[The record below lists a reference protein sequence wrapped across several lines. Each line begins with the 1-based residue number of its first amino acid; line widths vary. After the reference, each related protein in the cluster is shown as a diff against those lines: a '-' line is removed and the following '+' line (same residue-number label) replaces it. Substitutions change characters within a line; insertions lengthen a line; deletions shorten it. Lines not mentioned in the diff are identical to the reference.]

1 MAIEIKVPSPGES
14 ISEVEIGSWFVE
26 TGDHVEKDQEL
37 GEIESEKATLPL
49 IAKESGEITLLK
61 KVGETV
67 PVGTVVCTIDTS
79 KAGKSGEKPKASKAD
94 VNAEKAAHAGTGS
107 GTVKA
112 SIEPKTPE
120 GFENGKQDVEQVEA
134 NSPPMVQPQAD
145 AGAQDAEK
153 GGPIKSTPVARK
165 MMDDAG
171 LSVDDIMQGLRKIT
185 SKEVSAV
192 IRAGNG
198 EEVRKDFAGGAVSR
212 EEQKTGMSNLRRKLA
227 QRLVAVKNET
237 AMLTTFN
244 EADMSSIIAL
254 RKQFQDSFVNKHGV
268 KLGFMSFF
276 TKAVSIALAE
286 FPTVNSHIE
295 GEDLVTPE
303 YCDIGIAVQTD
314 KGLMVPVLRN
324 VENQSLAD
332 IEKNIVEL
340 AGKARKYRISIEEMS
355 GGTFTITNG
364 GIFGS
369 MLSTPIINPPQAAI
383 LGMHNIIERP
393 VVAEGQ
399 IVIRPMM
406 YLALSYDH
414 RIIDGRDSVS
424 FLVKVKNYIENPVNM
439 LMRGIN
445 PEKTLLDL

>member
-14 ISEVEIGSWFVE
+14 ITEVEIGSWFVK
-26 TGDHVEKDQEL
+26 TGDHVEKDQEI

-49 IAKESGEITLLK
+49 IADESGEITLLK
-61 KVGETV
+61 EEGETV
-67 PVGTVVCTIDTS
+67 PVGTVVCTIDTAS
-79 KAGKSGEKPKASKAD
+79 AGKKPEERNPEQEQEKEVKAAQKPEVVTTTKKPVKAENREVIEKP
-94 VNAEKAAHAGTGS
+94 
-107 GTVKA
+107 
-112 SIEPKTPE
+112 
-120 GFENGKQDVEQVEA
+120 
-134 NSPPMVQPQAD
+134 
-145 AGAQDAEK
+145 AQDTKSEV
-153 GGPIKSTPVARK
+153 IKQEILPVEEELPEASGKIKATPVARK
-165 MMDDAG
+165 MMDEEG
-171 LSVDDIMQGLRKIT
+171 LNPDDIVNGLRKIT
-185 SKEVSAV
+185 SREVSAV
-192 IRAGNG
+192 LQARQEGFKKPG
-198 EEVRKDFAGGAVSR
+198 LTGGKVNR
-212 EEQKTGMSNLRRKLA
+212 EEQRIRMSNLRRKLA

-244 EADMSSIIAL
+244 EADMSRIMAL
-254 RKQFQDSFVNKHGV
+254 RKKYQESFTSKHGI

-276 TKAVSIALAE
+276 TRAVSLALQE
-286 FPTVNSHIE
+286 FPNVNSRIE
-295 GEDLVTPE
+295 GDELIMPG

-332 IEKNIVEL
+332 IEKNIMEL

-393 VVAEGQ
+393 VVVDGQ

-414 RIIDGRDSVS
+414 RVVDGRDSVS
-424 FLVKVKNYIENPVNM
+424 FLVKVKEYLENPVTM
-439 LMRGIN
+439 LMGGLN
-445 PEKTLLDL
+445 PERTLLDI